1 MPSHYARAVIY
12 VNEVSQSEA
21 ITSNVQVMEDVFGGS
36 GEKAAWALGPE
47 SRLWPEFPSGYC
59 SNHVAAEGAK
69 KKKKKKKKNPK
80 KKNYQLNL
88 FTHIT
93 TTISNHD
100 IQTSD

>member
-47 SRLWPEFPSGYC
+47 SRL
-59 SNHVAAEGAK
+59 
-69 KKKKKKKKNPK
+69 
-80 KKNYQLNL
+80 
-88 FTHIT
+88 
-93 TTISNHD
+93 
-100 IQTSD
+100 